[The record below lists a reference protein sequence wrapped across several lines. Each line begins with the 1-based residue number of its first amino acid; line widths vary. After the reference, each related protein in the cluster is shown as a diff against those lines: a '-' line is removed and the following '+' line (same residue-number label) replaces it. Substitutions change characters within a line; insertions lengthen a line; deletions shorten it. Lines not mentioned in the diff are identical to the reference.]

1 MTRWSDRTPWER
13 KRQEQAEKVNQL
25 AELIERF
32 KAGGLSFRKLADQI
46 DSVIHGQPERIVR
59 VGKGHTPEVQS

>member
-25 AELIERF
+25 AELIEQYRS
-32 KAGGLSFRKLADQI
+32 GGLSFRKLADRI
-46 DSVIHGQPERIVR
+46 DGVIHGEPERIVR
-59 VGKGHTPEVQS
+59 VGNTHKPEMRS